1 MVLSIFNI
9 IFVVFDTSLNSR
21 GYKIKLKTTLYTAVS
36 IDIDAYGV
44 IGIHKV
50 LQRFFHGVKCL
61 GYQDLNKCQI
71 PAHLG
76 LNSCQMPG
84 GCLGGGRGDGHSW
97 I

>member
-9 IFVVFDTSLNSR
+9 IFVLVFDTSLNSR

-50 LQRFFHGVKCL
+50 LRHFFHGVKCL

-71 PAHLG
+71 PAHLD
-76 LNSCQMPG
+76 LIHVKCPG
-84 GCLGGGRGDGHSW
+84 VAWGGRGDGHSW